1 MRKKAEVLADINAG
15 IPPGVDWLAGAKRY
29 VEAVFERNDRPAIE
43 RYTLTKP
50 FYTLPPHGFE
60 RGLEEAVVYQYNFTN
75 TLQLLQLPGGARI
88 MDVACG
94 AGWFSH
100 FMARMGYET
109 FGFDISSDF
118 IELARR
124 RLAEDPNLD
133 IEPDELVRRF
143 FVHNIEAAPL
153 SSILHGSFSVVALES
168 CLHHF
173 IDPISAFEHLS
184 ALLRDDGVVVL
195 LEGENRD
202 GPIKEA
208 YLSVMQEYA
217 TLERPYPRELLIEAL
232 GCAGLP
238 HVEFV
243 APLNSFFSVNDPR
256 VRHLAD
262 NLRHWIGMM
271 NFAICAKTEAALMRL
286 FPWRKAAS
294 SRRRRRSEAILS
306 LGRKR

>member
-1 MRKKAEVLADINAG
+1 MIAPPSKDIRSPSRF
-15 IPPGVDWLAGAKRY
+15 IRS
-29 VEAVFERNDRPAIE
+29 
-43 RYTLTKP
+43 
-50 FYTLPPHGFE
+50 PPHGCE

-173 IDPISAFEHLS
+173 IDPISAFEH
-184 ALLRDDGVVVL
+184 RGRI
-195 LEGENRD
+195 G
-202 GPIKEA
+202 
-208 YLSVMQEYA
+208 
-217 TLERPYPRELLIEAL
+217 
-232 GCAGLP
+232 GL
-238 HVEFV
+238 V
-243 APLNSFFSVNDPR
+243 APQQHPTTPTATTGSTIIRAQSIKAP
-256 VRHLAD
+256 
-262 NLRHWIGMM
+262 
-271 NFAICAKTEAALMRL
+271 AIA
-286 FPWRKAAS
+286 
-294 SRRRRRSEAILS
+294 
-306 LGRKR
+306 